1 MNTYEPITIK
11 RLDDFAEVSKE
22 LDFLL
27 KKKAQLEQDS
37 ASLKAVNYSH
47 DKVNSGNTS
56 RNSQEEQYVL
66 KLEKI
71 NKKISEYEAWLKPE
85 KEIIK
90 TQIARVKKWN
100 YRKLLVYRYIEKMKW
115 SDITAEFFSFEEDFE
130 LEKYG
135 KYKDKI
141 LYWNRRALQELEKIS
156 SKPYVPLAKQLH
168 L

>member
-1 MNTYEPITIK
+1 MHNYEPITIK

-27 KKKAQLEQDS
+27 KKKAQLEQE
-37 ASLKAVNYSH
+37 AMPLKGVNYSI
-47 DKVNSGNTS
+47 DRVTTGSIKT
-56 RNSQEEQYVL
+56 SQEEQYVL

-71 NKKISEYEAWLKPE
+71 NKKINEYNAWLIPE
-85 KEIIK
+85 REIIK

-115 SDITAEFFSFEEDFE
+115 SEIIDEFFSFEEDYEFE
-130 LEKYG
+130 QHG

-141 LYWNRRALQELEKIS
+141 LYWNRRALEELEKVS